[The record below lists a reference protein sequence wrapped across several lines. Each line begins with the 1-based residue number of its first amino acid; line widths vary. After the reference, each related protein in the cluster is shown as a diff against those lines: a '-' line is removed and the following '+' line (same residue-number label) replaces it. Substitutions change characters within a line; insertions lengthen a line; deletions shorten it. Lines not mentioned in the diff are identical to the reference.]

1 MLGAVAALLHDKVC
15 DLSTAVA
22 LVTSGPAQTVGL
34 TDRGLME
41 VGKIADVI
49 LAEFDGPLAV
59 VRQVFRSEEMKSNNR
74 ESVGAVS

>member
-1 MLGAVAALLHDKVC
+1 
-15 DLSTAVA
+15 
-22 LVTSGPAQTVGL
+22 
-34 TDRGLME
+34 ME